1 MKFFLNRNF
10 LTIFLPIISVY
21 LFFIYFFATEYN
33 ILGPDYD
40 SYIAALSN
48 GFQFWM
54 QRELISWLIIEFF
67 SESYSKLLILSVFI
81 LFLLSVS
88 IFLILSSIFFN
99 DDKKIKDQKHLIL
112 FGSLY
117 CVFSP
122 FLLLLSFSALRQ
134 GIGSIFFMI
143 FLFLIYNNK
152 KLASAILLTL
162 AALSHNSFIVYGA
175 LYILIS
181 IYFRFFS
188 SVLLPYLFLPAS
200 IFIADMLVP
209 KADLVTSS
217 NLILYLGLQLL
228 VFILSMQK
236 KNYPQIIT
244 KLTMLSIIVPVTFI
258 LDLSYFD
265 RFSLFSSLILLMLF
279 VYYSSTVMVLDRYYK
294 THLLA
299 GLLMIFLVMS
309 WVFLRFESFT
319 SI

>member
-134 GIGSIFFMI
+134 GIGSIFFII

-152 KLASAILLTL
+152 
-162 AALSHNSFIVYGA
+162 
-175 LYILIS
+175 
-181 IYFRFFS
+181 
-188 SVLLPYLFLPAS
+188 
-200 IFIADMLVP
+200 
-209 KADLVTSS
+209 
-217 NLILYLGLQLL
+217 
-228 VFILSMQK
+228 
-236 KNYPQIIT
+236 
-244 KLTMLSIIVPVTFI
+244 
-258 LDLSYFD
+258 
-265 RFSLFSSLILLMLF
+265 
-279 VYYSSTVMVLDRYYK
+279 
-294 THLLA
+294 
-299 GLLMIFLVMS
+299 
-309 WVFLRFESFT
+309 
-319 SI
+319 